1 MTVFI
6 YLFIFF
12 KIYYQNFNGKKKKNN
27 KISHH
32 LHHAVKCSLK
42 ANESYLY
49 PLDKSFL
56 FIPKPPT
63 LIAHSEIASVTFSRV
78 GRGMANTRTFE
89 MKFNMKNGVDYQFG
103 GINRLVLI
111 IKSFN

>member
-1 MTVFI
+1 M
-6 YLFIFF
+6 
-12 KIYYQNFNGKKKKNN
+12 
-27 KISHH
+27 
-32 LHHAVKCSLK
+32 K

-78 GRGMANTRTFE
+78 GSGITNTRTFE

-103 GINRLVLI
+103 GINRLIYFKNIFVIYLLI
-111 IKSFN
+111 NLFIYFI

>member
-1 MTVFI
+1 M
-6 YLFIFF
+6 
-12 KIYYQNFNGKKKKNN
+12 
-27 KISHH
+27 
-32 LHHAVKCSLK
+32 K

-78 GRGMANTRTFE
+78 GSGITNTRTFE

-103 GINRLVLI
+103 GINRLVYIYVYKYINKKYYTYIYILI
-111 IKSFN
+111 IIINLFNMYVFY